1 MVTVPTS
8 WNTKY
13 GRRRLRQDQPTI
25 AEALAAAQCFSED
38 PEHQIA
44 LAADLMGVPVDD
56 VRVEMK
62 KVLAA
67 KRRAAPTVSVA
78 SRSGATRTVVV
89 ERRAPRRMMTRVL

>member
-1 MVTVPTS
+1 MPTS

-25 AEALAAAQCFSED
+25 AEALAAAQCFADD
-38 PEHQIA
+38 PEHQIS
-44 LAADLMGVPVDD
+44 LAAGLMGAPVED
-56 VRVEMK
+56 VRSEMQ

-78 SRSGATRTVVV
+78 TRAGATRTVVV
-89 ERRAPRRMMTRVL
+89 ERKAPRRMMTRAL

>member
-1 MVTVPTS
+1 MTTS

-25 AEALAAAQCFSED
+25 AEALSAAQCFADD

-44 LAADLMGVPVDD
+44 LAADLLGVAVEE
-56 VRVEMK
+56 VRGEMK
-62 KVLAA
+62 KMLAA
-67 KRRAAPTVSVA
+67 KRRAAPTVSVS

-89 ERRAPRRMMTRVL
+89 ERKAPRRMMTRVP